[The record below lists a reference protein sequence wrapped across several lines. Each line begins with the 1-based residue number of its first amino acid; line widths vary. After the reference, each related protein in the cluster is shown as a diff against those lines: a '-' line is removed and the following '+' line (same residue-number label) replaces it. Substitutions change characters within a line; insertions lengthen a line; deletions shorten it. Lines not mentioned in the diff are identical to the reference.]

1 MPKGDNM
8 RGFGWR
14 LLAAGAVLCFVTS
27 LCQSSGNSDLSIKD
41 IMDKAHK
48 GNKSVLRNLG
58 KELGRTPPDW
68 SKVDPLARELES
80 LGEALTKATPA
91 KGDKASWDKLA
102 GGYHADTKALASA
115 ADQKNVIGARAA
127 LGRLGKACQACH
139 NAHRG
144 E

>member
-1 MPKGDNM
+1 M

-14 LLAAGAVLCFVTS
+14 LVAAGAVLCFVTS
-27 LCQSSGNSDLSIKD
+27 LCHSSSNSELSIKD

-48 GNKSVLRNLG
+48 GNKSVLGSLG

-68 SKVDPLARELES
+68 AKVDPLAKELES
-80 LGEALTKATPA
+80 LGEALAKATPE

-102 GGYHADTKALASA
+102 GGYHDDTKAIVSA
-115 ADQKNVIGARAA
+115 ADKKDVAGARAA
-127 LGRLGKACQACH
+127 FGRLRKACKACH
-139 NAHRG
+139 DAHRG

>member
-1 MPKGDNM
+1 M

-27 LCQSSGNSDLSIKD
+27 LCHSSGNSDLSIKE

-48 GNKSVLRNLG
+48 GDKSVIKTIG
-58 KELGRTPPDW
+58 KELRRSPPDW
-68 SKVDPLARELES
+68 SKVDPLAKELES
-80 LGEALTKATPA
+80 LGEALTKATPE

-102 GGYHADTKALASA
+102 GGYHNDTKALASA
-115 ADQKNVIGARAA
+115 ADQKDVTGARAA
-127 LGRLGKACQACH
+127 LGRLGKACKACH
-139 NAHRG
+139 DAHRG

>member
-1 MPKGDNM
+1 M

-14 LLAAGAVLCFVTS
+14 LLAAGAVFCFVTS
-27 LCQSSGNSDLSIKD
+27 LCHCGNSDVSIKE

-48 GNKSVLRNLG
+48 GNKSVLSNLR

-68 SKVDPLARELES
+68 AKVDPLAKELES
-80 LGEALTKATPA
+80 LGEALTKATPE

-102 GGYHADTKALASA
+102 GGYHNDTKTLTSA
-115 ADQKNVIGARAA
+115 ADKKDVAGARAS
-127 LGRLGKACQACH
+127 LGRLGKACKACH
-139 NAHRG
+139 DAHRG